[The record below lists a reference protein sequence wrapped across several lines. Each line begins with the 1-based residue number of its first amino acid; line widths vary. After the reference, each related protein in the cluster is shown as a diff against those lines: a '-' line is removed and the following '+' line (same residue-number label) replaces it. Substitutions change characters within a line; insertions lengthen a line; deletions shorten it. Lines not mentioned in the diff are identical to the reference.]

1 MEAMDRQ
8 LIIQLSLTGGVVL
21 LHLLLAAVR
30 VRLIAQVK
38 RQHEANPA
46 RCNVISKALGL
57 VQILLSVFLLA
68 LIWGVDM
75 RGVWVFSA
83 GFFGLVGIAFFAVW
97 SILSNITAGIVL
109 FFRFPFRI
117 GDRISFPEIG
127 DVGGKIVDITLFYIV
142 LEQDD
147 GTRATV
153 PNNVAIQKVT
163 RFRRAAGA
171 RPADDAKPAAS

>member
-1 MEAMDRQ
+1 MEQ
-8 LIIQLSLTGGVVL
+8 LSTQLVVQLSLTLAVVV
-21 LHLLLAAVR
+21 LHLLLAGMRAHLITR
-30 VRLIAQVK
+30 VMH
-38 RQHEANPA
+38 QHQANPT
-46 RCNVISKALGL
+46 RCNVISKSLGL
-57 VQILLSVFLLA
+57 VQILLSLFLLA

-117 GDRISFPEIG
+117 GDRVSFPEIG
-127 DVGGKIVDITLFYIV
+127 DVGGRIVDITLFYIV

-163 RFRRAAGA
+163 RYRRDVAAAPSGDDVTAAG
-171 RPADDAKPAAS
+171 